1 MIYSEDSRSD
11 WRTVDLAGSD
21 GGFDWLTGLTGRTV
35 DLIGGRESGGAL
47 GAGESFYRTLTG
59 CEDWTGNFIVGMLRR

>member
-21 GGFDWLTGLTGRTV
+21 GGFDWLTVNLADGMDGGFDWRTGISVR
-35 DLIGGRESGGAL
+35 LSGPAKV
-47 GAGESFYRTLTG
+47 STG
-59 CEDWTGNFIVGMLRR
+59 H